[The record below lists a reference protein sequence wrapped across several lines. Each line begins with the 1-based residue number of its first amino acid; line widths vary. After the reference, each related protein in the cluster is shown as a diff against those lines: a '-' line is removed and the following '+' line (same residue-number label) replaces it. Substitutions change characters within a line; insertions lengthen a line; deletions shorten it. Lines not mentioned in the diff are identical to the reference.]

1 MVDRMN
7 GSKAREITL
16 ALGGDWYGTY
26 GLVPGPGHSPK
37 DRSVRIA
44 ASQSDPDEVHV
55 HCFAPGDSWRD
66 FKETLRSQGLIP
78 ALADRKVD
86 CRDHAGIELR
96 NTKARL
102 RDAEDALRTANKV
115 RRIVA
120 ESISINGTAA
130 DLYLHNRG
138 LEPPFPRD
146 LRYHPNLWTMG
157 RDGKP
162 ICSAAMV
169 ALVRQ
174 APGGEICAVHRT
186 FLTAI
191 GSKNPNVEK
200 VKRMRGPYKG
210 GALWPDQFADNL
222 AIAEGIES
230 ALSYQ
235 QTFGLPTAAALSA
248 TNLAHLTVPNSVTRL
263 LIAADRDAHGRGL
276 EAAKDAAR
284 RLWRP
289 GLHVRVQLPVG
300 HKDFNDA
307 MRAGSRR

>member
-1 MVDRMN
+1 
-7 GSKAREITL
+7 
-16 ALGGDWYGTY
+16 
-26 GLVPGPGHSPK
+26 
-37 DRSVRIA
+37 VRIA
-44 ASQSDPDEVHV
+44 ASHSNPDDVHV
-55 HCFAPGDSWRD
+55 HCFAPGDNWRD
-66 FKETLRSQGLIP
+66 FKETLRSRGLIP
-78 ALADRKVD
+78 ALADRKAD
-86 CRDHAGIELR
+86 GRDHAGIELR
-96 NTKARL
+96 NTMARL
-102 RDAEDALRTANKV
+102 RNAENALRTAMKV

-120 ESISINGTAA
+120 ESTSIDGTAA
-130 DLYLHNRG
+130 DLYLQNRG
-138 LEPPFPRD
+138 LMPPFPRD

-157 RDGKP
+157 RDGKL

-169 ALVRQ
+169 ALVRR

-186 FLTAI
+186 FLTAT

-235 QTFGLPTAAALSA
+235 QTFRLPTASALSA
-248 TNLAHLTVPNSVTRL
+248 SNLDDVAIPQSVTRL
-263 LIAADRDAHGRGL
+263 LIAADRDVHERGL
-276 EAAKDAAR
+276 KAAKDAAR

-307 MRAGSRR
+307 LRVGRGR